1 MGGPVGQEP
10 DDTDLEEELRR
21 AVARLDGV
29 PPPLFQAAVDSYTW
43 RAVDA
48 ELAELVFDSV
58 VDSGRA
64 GAVRGPGQPRLLSFD
79 ADGLSID
86 VEVSGMGPA
95 RTLIGQI
102 VPPQPASVEVRQG
115 DEVTALDADEL
126 GRFRSGPLGSG
137 PFRLACSVGTELAR
151 RRVATEWVA
160 I

>member
-1 MGGPVGQEP
+1 MGGLVRHEP

-21 AVARLDGV
+21 AAVRLDGV

-43 RAVDA
+43 RALDA
-48 ELAELVFDSV
+48 ELAELVFDSL

-64 GAVRGPGQPRLLSFD
+64 AAVRGPQQARLLSFE
-79 ADGLSID
+79 ANGLSID
-86 VEVSGMGPA
+86 VEVSGMGST

-115 DEVTALDADEL
+115 DEITALDADEL

-137 PFRLACSVGTELAR
+137 PFRLGCSLGTDLA